1 MTSARAEWTGVGAA
15 LIFHV
20 ALIAALSLSLAKLD
34 RDPEPPSMQVDLVDE
49 IAFESAAPQ
58 AVAQQSGPP
67 PQEIEPVPEP
77 DQQQTLPLPTTPPPP
92 TPRAVAQPTIKPTP
106 PLPRQPLR
114 PVAGSQ
120 TRTAAKPTNPAK
132 PARRAGLGDD
142 FLSTLDD
149 DLSPRAGASKPA
161 APTYN
166 ATARASI
173 GSAIAAQAQRC
184 ANREPFIGEGADQ
197 VRLTVNLQFARSGR
211 LARPP
216 RVTGMSGDAGLRAKY
231 GELLEDQVRRIFS
244 DCAPF
249 RLPPDL
255 YDTDSGG
262 WRDTTI
268 NYRVKK

>member
-34 RDPEPPSMQVDLVDE
+34 RDPEQPSMQVDLVDE
-49 IAFESAAPQ
+49 VAFESAAPQ
-58 AVAQQSGPP
+58 AVAEQGSPP
-67 PQEIEPVPEP
+67 PQQVEPVPEP
-77 DQQQTLPLPTTPPPP
+77 DQPMPMTSPPP
-92 TPRAVAQPTIKPTP
+92 TPRSVPQPAINRTP
-106 PLPRQPLR
+106 PVPRQPQR
-114 PVAGSQ
+114 PVA
-120 TRTAAKPTNPAK
+120 KPIQRPVAK

-211 LARPP
+211 LSRPP
-216 RVTGMSGDAGLRAKY
+216 RVTAMSGDAGLRAKY
-231 GELLEDQVRRIFS
+231 SELLEDQVRRIFS

>member
-34 RDPEPPSMQVDLVDE
+34 RDPEPPSMQVDLIDE
-49 IAFESAAPQ
+49 VAFESAAPQ
-58 AVAQQSGPP
+58 AVAQLSAPP
-67 PQEIEPVPEP
+67 PQEVEPVPEP
-77 DQQQTLPLPTTPPPP
+77 AQPPLPTTPPPP
-92 TPRAVAQPTIKPTP
+92 TKRAVPQPTIKRTP
-106 PLPRQPLR
+106 PLPRQPQR
-114 PVAGSQ
+114 PVAKPQ
-120 TRTAAKPTNPAK
+120 PRPAAKPTPPAN

-142 FLSTLDD
+142 FLSNLDD

-166 ATARASI
+166 ATAKASI

-197 VRLTVNLQFARSGR
+197 VRLTVNLQFSRSGR
-211 LARPP
+211 LSRPP